1 MKTIYTYITIFAII
15 TFNINL
21 KANNPAIPKGIVYQL
36 TVKSSDIS
44 KSNTVISE
52 YHYLRKIMTKGS
64 FEYQFGKYTSFQEV
78 DAVKTSL
85 INAGCSNVGILA
97 YNNHILIPLTEA
109 ISIQYKANYL
119 KENHNEKKVAKT
131 ITTEEVNYLLNV
143 QQSGLEHYYSL
154 AIPITSIETVDL
166 ILEEIDDEQIVDI
179 SIDDNLYSIGKY
191 GTFQEV
197 IAARKQ
203 FIESEIY
210 DVFIMAQITD
220 DRINNEDTNN
230 LALSI
235 QSVVN
240 ELAAK

>member
-1 MKTIYTYITIFAII
+1 MKTIYTYITIFTII
-15 TFNINL
+15 LFNINL

-36 TVKSSDIS
+36 TVKSTDINKS
-44 KSNTVISE
+44 KKVISE
-52 YHYLRKIMTKGS
+52 YHYLRKIMTEGS
-64 FEYQFGKYTSFQEV
+64 FEYQFGKFTSYKKAEIT
-78 DAVKTSL
+78 KTAL
-85 INAGCSNVGILA
+85 IDAGCSNVRILA

-109 ISIQYKANYL
+109 ISIQYKADFL
-119 KENHNEKKVAKT
+119 ETRKEEKKVAKS
-131 ITTEEVNYLLNV
+131 ITTKEVSYLLQV
-143 QQSGLEHYYSL
+143 QQSGLQHYYSL
-154 AIPITSIETVDL
+154 AIPITSVETVDL
-166 ILEEIDDEQIVDI
+166 ILEEIDDEQIVEI
-179 SIDDNLYSIGKY
+179 SIDENLYSIGKY
-191 GTFQEV
+191 GSFQEV

-203 FIESEIY
+203 FIESKIY

>member
-1 MKTIYTYITIFAII
+1 MKTLYTYIIIFAII
-15 TFNINL
+15 SFNLNL
-21 KANNPAIPKGIVYQL
+21 KANNPAIQKGIVYQL
-36 TVKSSDIS
+36 TVKSNDITKS
-44 KSNTVISE
+44 KQVISE
-52 YHYLRKIMTKGS
+52 YHYLRKIMTQGN
-64 FEYQFGKYTSFQEV
+64 FEYQFGKYTSYKE
-78 DAVKTSL
+78 AETVKNAL
-85 INAGCSNVGILA
+85 IKVGCSDVGVLA

-109 ISIQYKANYL
+109 ISIQYKADYL
-119 KENHNEKKVAKT
+119 KERSEEKKVAKT
-131 ITTEEVNYLLNV
+131 ITTKEVNYLLNV

-154 AIPITSIETVDL
+154 AIPVTSIETVDL
-166 ILEEIDDEQIVDI
+166 ILEKIDDEQVVEI

-191 GTFQEV
+191 ESFQEV

-235 QSVVN
+235 QNVVN
-240 ELAAK
+240 ELADK